1 MKIVFDVDGTICFN
15 GQYIDELLIKKIK
28 EISKKYDVIFASA
41 RPIRDLIP
49 VVKDFKNEILIG
61 GNGSIVSKES
71 RVEVIKRI
79 PIFEYSIIKELI
91 KKYKLNYIIDGA
103 FDYSSNVNT
112 NNKIYRQLDPD
123 NLANKVEMKEIKE
136 PIKIILIDIPDNI
149 FVIIK
154 KFFSKSQY
162 DISVNYHHNENNI
175 DITAKGINKLST
187 LKRIIGDESFI
198 AYGNDVNDFEVLKN
212 AYKGFYVSDKDVNL
226 PFNITEI
233 VNCNSSSIIKSLKK
247 HIKGE

>member
-1 MKIVFDVDGTICFN
+1 
-15 GQYIDELLIKKIK
+15 
-28 EISKKYDVIFASA
+28 
-41 RPIRDLIP
+41 DLIP

-154 KFFSKSQY
+154 KFF
-162 DISVNYHHNENNI
+162 
-175 DITAKGINKLST
+175 L
-187 LKRIIGDESFI
+187 
-198 AYGNDVNDFEVLKN
+198 
-212 AYKGFYVSDKDVNL
+212 NL
-226 PFNITEI
+226 NMIFQ
-233 VNCNSSSIIKSLKK
+233 
-247 HIKGE
+247 